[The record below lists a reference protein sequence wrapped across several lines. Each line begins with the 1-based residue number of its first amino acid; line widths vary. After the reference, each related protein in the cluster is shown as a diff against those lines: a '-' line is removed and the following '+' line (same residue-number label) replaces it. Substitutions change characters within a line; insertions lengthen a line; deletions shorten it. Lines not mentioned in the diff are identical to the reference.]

1 MAALWFCR
9 SLCSAL
15 FLVLTVCTLSTA
27 AQTTNP
33 AYLADM
39 PSVDRVKA
47 QIQGKDAT
55 DTAARQVAVFTY
67 LQEYIKRINYNKNPR
82 GTFSADEQ
90 RVYRAYWTAADQ
102 IMKDY
107 NKTHTPEEAKA

>member
-1 MAALWFCR
+1 MTVLWFR
-9 SLCSAL
+9 RL
-15 FLVLTVCTLSTA
+15 FLPEFFVLLVVLTLSIA

-55 DTAARQVAVFTY
+55 DTAARQVAVFAY
-67 LQEYIKRINYNKNPR
+67 LQEYIKRIAYNKDPR
-82 GTFSADEQ
+82 ANFTADEQ
-90 RVYRAYWTAADQ
+90 KYYAVYWTAADQ
-102 IMKDY
+102 MIK
-107 NKTHTPEEAKA
+107 